1 MSWTDERVEQLKQ
14 MWIDGLSASQIAARL
29 GGVTRNAVIGKV
41 HRLGLSGRG
50 APTRVTRRR
59 PAAPRAPR
67 ATTASSTPRRETASK
82 KTAVAPAPEPEELE
96 VISDPDA
103 QANLLEL
110 TEQTCKWPNG
120 DPGDESFHYDATDNL
135 IARYGAT
142 PEMQLNIDY
151 RQLPATS
158 EIDGEVKQVSHDA
171 RGNMI
176 TDGDFD
182 YAFNAASQL
191 TSIAQFPGMSFRYD
205 GHGRRLIS
213 ADESGSRYSLYNRA
227 GALMYVDGCEQ
238 GGEVSEFVYLADD
251 PVARLDSEC
260 ADGCHP

>member
-1 MSWTDERVEQLKQ
+1 LIQYEPNGFGEPSQVSGL
-14 MWIDGLSASQIAARL
+14 IDSI
-29 GGVTRNAVIGKV
+29 
-41 HRLGLSGRG
+41 
-50 APTRVTRRR
+50 
-59 PAAPRAPR
+59 
-67 ATTASSTPRRETASK
+67 
-82 KTAVAPAPEPEELE
+82 
-96 VISDPDA
+96 DY
-103 QANLLEL
+103 
-110 TEQTCKWPNG
+110 WPNG
-120 DPGDESFHYDATDNL
+120 SLRNLDFANGVKTHLELNTEQRLSAETISAPAGGVIAHRQYEYDASGNPTLINNIRFPAESVTLQHDGLARLVTASGSWGDESFHYDATDNL